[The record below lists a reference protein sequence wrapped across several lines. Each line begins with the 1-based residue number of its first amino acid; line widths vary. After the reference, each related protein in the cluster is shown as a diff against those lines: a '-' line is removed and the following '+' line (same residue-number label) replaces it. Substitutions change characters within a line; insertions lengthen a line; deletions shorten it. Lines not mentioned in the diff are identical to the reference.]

1 MKCKNCG
8 NDIIKKTA
16 LNGSGKT
23 WYEHKPSEELF
34 GLSYGGNCTIPE
46 PESERIVVEYNKNPH
61 GKAEIGIT
69 EAEVRE

>member
-46 PESERIVVEYNKNPH
+46 PILKKLSED
-61 GKAEIGIT
+61 
-69 EAEVRE
+69 